1 MRIVCQ
7 GCGHIGRVVVGVLA
21 GAQAFLRDA
30 VVAFVAGDH
39 EVRAGLVDLGQGG
52 IVGDGV
58 AHFGLAVVRPLRLE
72 G

>member
-1 MRIVCQ
+1 M
-7 GCGHIGRVVVGVLA
+7 GVLA
-21 GAQAFLRDA
+21 GAQAFLGDA